1 MTQKGINRKYSIE
14 VGSAANEIKNK
25 PVFQKLI
32 NKDQNYYSK
41 ELLQS
46 FSLFHEITQH
56 FFRIASDK
64 SKHK

>member
-32 NKDQNYYSK
+32 NKD
-41 ELLQS
+41 
-46 FSLFHEITQH
+46 
-56 FFRIASDK
+56 
-64 SKHK
+64 